1 MADYDLIIV
10 GAGPGGYVAA
20 IRAGQLGMKTALVER
35 DAVGGICLNW
45 GCIPSKALL
54 RNAEVLGLFHK
65 AAEFGIEFDN
75 LRYDF
80 GKAIDRSRQVVQR
93 MTRGV
98 EMLLKKNGVEQ
109 IKGVGVLRDRGT
121 VEVSEAGR
129 TLSAKNVIVATGAR
143 ERELS
148 SLPVDR
154 RVVITSREAL
164 EMREVPPRVV
174 VVGGGATGVEFAHIY
189 RTYGADVTIIEL
201 LSRLVPQEDEEI
213 SRHLERAFRKQ
224 GIKALTGARVENIS
238 VNGGKAQVAVIN
250 GDDGSVIECDRV
262 LVAVGVQ
269 GNIEGI
275 GLQEVGVETK
285 DGFVVVNE
293 NMETGVPGVYSIG
306 DMTGK
311 MPLAHVASAQGVTA
325 VERIAGLD
333 PPRLDYGQM
342 PRAVYCRP
350 QVASIGLTEAQAREL
365 GHSVKVGKFPFAA
378 SGKALALGETEG
390 MVKLVVDSDIG
401 EVLGAHMI
409 GSEVT
414 ELLGELALTGLLEGT
429 TKELGWLVH
438 PHPSISETVKEAALA
453 SDGQAIHI

>member
-1 MADYDLIIV
+1 
-10 GAGPGGYVAA
+10 
-20 IRAGQLGMKTALVER
+20 
-35 DAVGGICLNW
+35 
-45 GCIPSKALL
+45 
-54 RNAEVLGLFHK
+54 
-65 AAEFGIEFDN
+65 
-75 LRYDF
+75 
-80 GKAIDRSRQVVQR
+80 
-93 MTRGV
+93 
-98 EMLLKKNGVEQ
+98 
-109 IKGVGVLRDRGT
+109 
-121 VEVSEAGR
+121 
-129 TLSAKNVIVATGAR
+129 
-143 ERELS
+143 
-148 SLPVDR
+148 
-154 RVVITSREAL
+154 
-164 EMREVPPRVV
+164 MREVPPRVV

-213 SRHLERAFRKQ
+213 SSHLERAFRKQ

-238 VNGGKAQVAVIN
+238 VNGGKAQVAVTK

-285 DGFVVVNE
+285 EGFVKVNE
-293 NMETGVPGVYSIG
+293 NMETSVPGVYSIG
-306 DMTGK
+306 DVTGK

-342 PRAVYCRP
+342 PRAVYCKP

-365 GHSVKVGKFPFAA
+365 GHSVRVGKFPFAA

-414 ELLGELALTGLLEGT
+414 ELLGELTLTGLLEGT